1 MLHVHAACPQIV
13 SFWTTKKAAFCRG
26 DGDVNRASYNVVL
39 SLMVE
44 NMEVMVILLRDTMV
58 KPFSSFSGQTR
69 PW

>member
-26 DGDVNRASYNVVL
+26 DVNRASYNVVP

-44 NMEVMVILLRDTMV
+44 TMEVMVILLRDTMV
-58 KPFSSFSGQTR
+58 KAFSSFSG
-69 PW
+69 